1 MAETPPLE
9 LNHAQIAILQNLLK
23 AGFELVT
30 LEHVAR
36 YLPVQKDRFVALLDP
51 SGGRLAI
58 FGQIGYRMGEG
69 VAMLVERREGKSFVW
84 KDQSVP
90 ATSELLD
97 AYERFKSDLEAL
109 LLGPAQ

>member
-1 MAETPPLE
+1 MAEIPPLE

-23 AGFELVT
+23 AGFEFVT

-36 YLPVQKDRFVALLDP
+36 YLPVQKTGFVALLDP

-69 VAMLVERREGKSFVW
+69 VGMLVERREGKAFVW
-84 KDQSVP
+84 KNQSVP
-90 ATSELLD
+90 ATLDLLQ
-97 AYERFKSDLEAL
+97 AYERFKQELEAL
-109 LLGPAQ
+109 LLGPPQ

>member
-23 AGFELVT
+23 SGFELVT

-36 YLPVQKDRFVALLDP
+36 YLPVQKTGFVALLEP
-51 SGGRLAI
+51 SGGKLAI

-69 VAMLVERREGKSFVW
+69 VGMLVERREGKIFVW
-84 KDQSVP
+84 KDQSAP
-90 ATSELLD
+90 AMPELLD
-97 AYERFKSDLEAL
+97 AYERFKRELEAR